1 MDMERCKL
9 TCKRRKN
16 RNLFSY
22 FSVLR
27 DKKTIHFPLTKENED
42 PITEI
47 ENVVSSHNLNFVD

>member
-1 MDMERCKL
+1 MDKERCKL

-47 ENVVSSHNLNFVD
+47 ENVVPSHSLNFVD